1 MSQKTNI
8 SQKYQSKL
16 KQTHKLDKIKIM
28 ILLLLVAK
36 FIIDPHQT
44 HKLLKYQIPIPKSNP
59 PISPKSHFC
68 SKFLPWIFSFK
79 STFFYSNLLIKTP
92 SKITFLHSIHSK
104 KKALSSLTTP
114 QLLLYTQQ
122 QFAQLQKSL
131 SHQNNTKKHQIPWRK
146 SEKPPLF
153 FQIFVKVIH
162 NHQKKLIQ
170 VQGGMDIK

>member
-1 MSQKTNI
+1 
-8 SQKYQSKL
+8 
-16 KQTHKLDKIKIM
+16 M

-104 KKALSSLTTP
+104 KKS
-114 QLLLYTQQ
+114 
-122 QFAQLQKSL
+122 
-131 SHQNNTKKHQIPWRK
+131 
-146 SEKPPLF
+146 PLF
-153 FQIFVKVIH
+153 PHNTLTSPLHTTTICTITKVSISLEQ
-162 NHQKKLIQ
+162 HQETPNTMEKIREASSVLPNLC
-170 VQGGMDIK
+170 